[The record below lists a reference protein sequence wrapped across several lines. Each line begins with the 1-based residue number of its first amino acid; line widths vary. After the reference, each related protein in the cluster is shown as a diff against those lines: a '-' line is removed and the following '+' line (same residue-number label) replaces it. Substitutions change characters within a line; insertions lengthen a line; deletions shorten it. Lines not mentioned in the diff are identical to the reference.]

1 MPELKSFVQIRD
13 SVYQDAYDLPST
25 GGHEASEMQLSFIA
39 GMAAL
44 GTAPLGGCCQEAA
57 EVHRL
62 RAAAAPHVLSRG
74 RRIMLARAL
83 TGAGRTVEAR
93 RVYEDAF
100 RIWQHA
106 DTDLPLLVRARADS
120 AQLLG
125 TN

>member
-1 MPELKSFVQIRD
+1 
-13 SVYQDAYDLPST
+13 
-25 GGHEASEMQLSFIA
+25 
-39 GMAAL
+39 
-44 GTAPLGGCCQEAA
+44 
-57 EVHRL
+57 
-62 RAAAAPHVLSRG
+62 
-74 RRIMLARAL
+74 MLARAL